1 MIMSAQVGIT
11 TYKDL
16 LNKKNIS
23 KLNEAI
29 QGVCIN
35 FKKLANDTAIENRE
49 SDKYEEYVP
58 QYTKDL
64 QSIVDLRNYASI
76 ILNLCDEINFNIS
89 RRSIEQHIY
98 NWDDED

>member
-1 MIMSAQVGIT
+1 MSAQLGIT

-16 LNKKNIS
+16 LNKKNLA

-35 FKKLANDTAIENRE
+35 FKKLANDNSIENRE
-49 SDKYEEYVP
+49 SEKYEEYMP
-58 QYTKDL
+58 QYTSDL
-64 QSIVDLRNYASI
+64 QSIINIRTYAST

-89 RRSIEQHIY
+89 KRSIEQHIY